1 MWERYSL
8 VGIAFSLV
16 IVFLDFY
23 LLRKGKIQGRNFV
36 IWFIVGVLLGL
47 FSAVPPL
54 FGLIFI
60 FFGTQNT
67 VNAIMAAGFLFFLI
81 AIFYL
86 NYRLSEIHSLVTKLA
101 MEISVAKY
109 SKKRGEPSNP
119 KQSVRPEKGKDKRKV
134 KT

>member
-109 SKKRGEPSNP
+109 SKKRTEPSNP
-119 KQSVRPEKGKDKRKV
+119 KRRA